1 MESAEAAAQLSPM
14 SDKLHKGVATVAQLA
29 EFDTVIDAR
38 APGEFAEDHLPNAIS
53 LPVLNDEERARVGTL
68 YKQVSVFEAK
78 KLGAALVSRN
88 IARHIE
94 EHLLDKPKSW
104 RPLVYCWRGGQRS
117 GAFTHILRE
126 IGWDAHRIQ
135 GGYKSWRQHV
145 IEQLALLPPQVN
157 FRVVTGATG
166 SGKSRLLE
174 ALAARGAQVVHL
186 EELAAHKGSVL
197 GNLPGQPQPTQKGF
211 ESQLLAALSRLDL
224 TKPVFVEAESRKI
237 GRLQLPDALLEAIR
251 SASGLRIDSSLQARV
266 EFLLRDYDYAIADP
280 AWLIERLSHLKGLQ
294 SNDTLERWQELI
306 TARNFPALVEELLT
320 LHYDP
325 LYQRSQ
331 THNFNSFEAAT
342 RYSTDRLDSAAFNR
356 LAAEILAT

>member
-1 MESAEAAAQLSPM
+1 M
-14 SDKLHKGVATVAQLA
+14 SEKLHKGVATVAQLA

-38 APGEFAEDHLPNAIS
+38 APAEFAEDRLPGAIS
-53 LPVLNDEERARVGTL
+53 MPVLNDEERARVGTL

-78 KLGAALVSRN
+78 KLGAALVAKN
-88 IARHIE
+88 VARHIE
-94 EHLLDKPKSW
+94 EHMLDKPRNW

-126 IGWDAHRIQ
+126 VGWDAHRIQ

-145 IEQLALLPPQVN
+145 IEQLALLPPQVK

-174 ALAARGAQVVHL
+174 ALAARGGQVLHL

-197 GNLPGQPQPTQKGF
+197 GNLPGQPQPAQKGF
-211 ESQLLAALSRLDL
+211 ESQLLAALSGLDL
-224 TKPVFVEAESRKI
+224 SQPVFVEAESRKI

-251 SASGLRIDSSLQARV
+251 GAPGLRIEASLHARV

-280 AWLIERLSHLKGLQ
+280 AWLIERLGHLKGLQ
-294 SNDTLERWQELI
+294 SNETLERWRAQIVE
-306 TARNFPALVEELLT
+306 RNFPALVGELLT

-331 THNFNSFEAAT
+331 ASNYDSFDAAT
-342 RYSTDRLDSAAFNR
+342 RYATDRLDSAALDQ
-356 LAAEILAT
+356 LAAEILATSA

>member
-1 MESAEAAAQLSPM
+1 M
-14 SDKLHKGVATVAQLA
+14 SEKLPKGVATVARLA
-29 EFDTVIDAR
+29 EFDAVIDAR
-38 APGEFAEDHLPNAIS
+38 SPAEFAEDHLPGATS
-53 LPVLNDEERARVGTL
+53 MPVLNDEERARVGTL

-78 KLGAALVSRN
+78 KLGAALVSKN

-94 EHLLDKPKSW
+94 QHLLDKPKNW

-135 GGYKSWRQHV
+135 GGYKSWRHHV
-145 IEQLALLPPQVN
+145 IEQLALLPPRAK

-174 ALAARGAQVVHL
+174 ALAARGGQILHL

-197 GNLPGQPQPTQKGF
+197 GNLPGQPQPAQKGF
-211 ESQLLAALSRLDL
+211 ESQLLAALSAVDLDR
-224 TKPVFVEAESRKI
+224 PVFVEAESRKI
-237 GRLQLPDALLEAIR
+237 GRLQVPDALLDAIR
-251 SASGLRIDSSLQARV
+251 GAPGLRIEASLEARV

-280 AWLIERLSHLKGLQ
+280 AWLIERLEHLKGLQ
-294 SNDTLERWQELI
+294 SNETLDRWRALI
-306 TARNFPALVEELLT
+306 AARDFHGLVAELLT

-331 THNFNSFEAAT
+331 ASNYNSFEAAT
-342 RYSTDRLDSAAFNR
+342 RYATDRLDAAALDR
-356 LAAEILAT
+356 LAAEILATSA